1 MKEQTWVTGSLNIN
15 TEDKTDLQ
23 ADNAWN
29 PLEILK
35 AGDLNG
41 MLKKD
46 SEQLKIVS
54 DEIANL
60 ITNAGIE
67 LDPTDH
73 TQLLEAI
80 NRIKSSS
87 LQFKGYVAT
96 SAPSSST
103 YSLLEGNMWINSATM
118 PTSFPV
124 SASDIKI
131 WNGTAWVTTTVAY
144 TPEEFHTFRN
154 INDGEGYYWFG
165 GTWKVMSTDMS
176 TDYFT
181 LNQTTGLWEISSTYD
196 NSLVHK
202 AGSEIITGIKTLQA
216 ENDDGWMIK
225 KVNGDITD
233 SAPSVQTIGS
243 FRVTDKNNL
252 IMGDVRVV
260 RQTDGSQVTGLVA
273 RNKTT
278 GTQVDCSI
286 GCKIDKNGNVST
298 FAPTPVASDNSTNIA
313 TTAYVK
319 LNLSSYAPLASPAL
333 TGNPTA
339 PTQTAGNNS
348 TRIATTAFVTT
359 AVSSAV
365 AGNLKAGTIV
375 PFGGSTTPSGYLQ
388 CNGAAV
394 SRTTYA
400 DLFAAIGTTW
410 GAGDG
415 STTFNV
421 PNFTNA
427 KMINSTATTLGV
439 KGDGLS
445 LGLTDG
451 IQNTAL
457 FSGAISGNT
466 VIGGATNGYGQP
478 YGTTRTS
485 SLQGV
490 NTTLGVTTDATKSGI
505 VADMP
510 VTIAPTKWIIKY

>member
-54 DEIANL
+54 DEISNL
-60 ITNAGIE
+60 VTNAGIE

-165 GTWKVMSTDMS
+165 GAWKVMSTDMS

-202 AGSEIITGIKTLQA
+202 AGSETITGLKTLQ
-216 ENDDGWMIK
+216 NGDDDAWLIRK
-225 KVNGDITD
+225 ANGDITD
-233 SAPSVQTIGS
+233 SAPTVQTMGS
-243 FRVTDKNNL
+243 FRVTDKNML
-252 IMGDVRVV
+252 IMGDVRFV
-260 RQTDGSQVTGLVA
+260 RATNGNQTSSLMA
-273 RNKTT
+273 RNKAS
-278 GTQVDCSI
+278 GTQVDCFISC
-286 GCKIDKNGNVST
+286 GVDKNGNVFT
-298 FAPTPVASDNSTNIA
+298 AAPTPATSDNSTKIA
-313 TTAYVK
+313 TTALVK
-319 LNLSSYAPLASPAL
+319 SLHQQVNVLPV
-333 TGNPTA
+333 NPD
-339 PTQTAGNNS
+339 S
-348 TRIATTAFVTT
+348 
-359 AVSSAV
+359 
-365 AGNLKAGTIV
+365 
-375 PFGGSTTPSGYLQ
+375 
-388 CNGAAV
+388 
-394 SRTTYA
+394 
-400 DLFAAIGTTW
+400 
-410 GAGDG
+410 
-415 STTFNV
+415 NV
-421 PNFTNA
+421 FYYIPE
-427 KMINSTATTLGV
+427 
-439 KGDGLS
+439 
-445 LGLTDG
+445 
-451 IQNTAL
+451 
-457 FSGAISGNT
+457 
-466 VIGGATNGYGQP
+466 
-478 YGTTRTS
+478 
-485 SLQGV
+485 
-490 NTTLGVTTDATKSGI
+490 
-505 VADMP
+505 
-510 VTIAPTKWIIKY
+510 